1 MAELSS
7 NTANSVLTTTFDLA
21 PYHDDYAPSKKH
33 YRLLFRPG
41 YAVQAREL
49 TQMQSMI
56 QAQIYRFGRHIFK
69 EGSIVLP
76 GHFNVRVNTGDV
88 KGNPID
94 YVKLRAVDL
103 ANNEVDVEDFIG
115 ETVVGQTSNIAAQV
129 VTVLDSDGT
138 SANTKTLYV
147 TYLSASPANSQIRQ
161 FIAGETLLSAN
172 AGTCIVTN
180 NDPIANVGYASFFEI
195 SEGVI
200 FAKDH
205 FIWFPTQS
213 VVLDRYNANPSCQV
227 GFYVREDIIR
237 FTEDASLLDPALE
250 SSNYSAPGADRFM
263 LDAQLS
269 VVNFDEDPGVDFV
282 SLFRVRNGITQTTSE
297 KTEYNILGDTLA
309 GRTYEE
315 SGDYVVRGLNV
326 QVNEHDLVTSPVN
339 NFGRFANGNNE
350 LLMVT
355 IDPGYA
361 YIKGYPV
368 QQFDKYEIEI
378 AKPREYKNAEQQI
391 ISTSM
396 GQYIR
401 VNEFVGSWELDK
413 SKRIKFYDVPQKRI
427 NNGGSPTSIK
437 WSTGAQTGNNIGSGI
452 VSAVQYVTGTHG
464 YDAQWDIYLSDIK
477 MNGVN
482 SFANVKSVYYDNSP
496 YSDIGADLV
505 GATVGIA
512 NTSLRD
518 TTLAALLFPVG
529 KEFVRSVRD
538 ADGTASATYY
548 FNKTEGISSGL
559 SLSTNG
565 TMTLVISGPANEI
578 LPYGTTTVSE
588 IDVTQDI
595 IMTVNETFNIGPLD
609 GAISANGTAIIGAG
623 TFFTRLNPGDKFEVA
638 GHSSNTYYVAAVA
651 NNTYMTASVAL
662 PASVTGNSIF
672 KAYKTGDIL
681 NLGGKGVTNG
691 TDRTVQATPT
701 SLTFDIK
708 ETLPQEVDVTVSYK
722 LASTQSTEA
731 AKALRPNRYVIIDCS
746 TAGTRGPFCLGFS
759 DVLRIR
765 NVIQKNASAPANLA
779 DGTNVTNFF
788 RLDNGQR
795 DTRYDLGHA
804 LKSAGL
810 TLAADDFLLFEIDY
824 FYPIYS
830 TRAGFFTVDSYPVE
844 DNDANTSNS
853 NIRTENIPVYVS
865 PTTSLRYDL
874 RNMIDF
880 RPVKNLTANDSV
892 AIGVTTSINPSNNS
906 PTYNFSASGMKF
918 PVPSTEFVYDYSYY
932 IGRYDVVVG
941 TKDNRPTVIKG
952 VPHQNPI
959 VPDIPD
965 TQMLLSI
972 IRVTPY
978 PSLSPS
984 YANAL
989 GRKDLAVIPRK
1000 SSNRRYTMRDIGVL
1014 DQRLTNIEL
1023 YTSLTLLEKNALEL
1037 KVLDEDGLDRFK
1049 NGIFIDTFRDTSL
1062 SAKGVDRDYR
1072 IVTDPIELA
1081 IRPLF
1086 STESF
1091 GYDYLSGSG
1100 VTNHNGIITMNYT
1113 DEFFFENKKVTDVRN
1128 LERGTFY
1135 FNGSMTLVP
1144 PQDLWIDTSFAPD
1157 EIVAID
1163 AHDALLEINVESQGA
1178 VNQTAQMRKSLINTE
1193 WEGWKATITGYSLY
1207 RGEGTNKTFVGNF
1220 TTYAL
1225 AQQAAA
1231 AWTTAQN
1238 GGVASIETLY
1248 NNARVGT
1255 NYFANES
1262 TDQAA
1267 GSNKLISSEVIPY
1280 IRPQTISIRCANL
1293 KPYSLMHAFFDG
1305 VNVDAWVT
1313 PLTEAQSAKA
1323 IAGLPINDLVAEGT
1337 QLVVNQDGTLYFNFR
1352 IADNGPKFRI
1362 GERKMIVIDGI
1373 QLAPVV
1379 ISSEDDASTTA
1390 VGTFFAD
1397 GTKQTL
1403 QRTVYST
1410 DSYLKTAEATA
1421 ENYNS
1426 KTVQVLPNT
1435 WRPPPPP
1442 KQHCCFSANALVCME
1457 DGSKKAIK
1465 DIVAGDRVR
1474 GLSGVNTV
1482 IKNKSISP
1490 RGRNMIKFDGY
1501 DFYTTADHL
1510 FMTDKGWKTWEPH
1523 IAINEDHSI
1532 NGIYL
1537 EGKNRYESITSGDK
1551 LSIDG
1556 QWVDYDDLDL
1566 TFFKFEEDELE
1577 DVYDLTLDGDCTYF
1591 VNGFLVHN
1599 CCIAYGV
1606 LIRTPA
1612 DEEGLFT
1619 TGFDI
1624 YVGRKSATRGLWF
1637 EIREMDTGGGITST
1651 QIPGTEVHLP
1661 NASVNVSTNGL
1672 NNPTEVRF
1680 AAPVF
1685 LFNNQQYAFV
1695 VHSDSPVASNVDP
1708 DTQLWISRL
1717 GETDINTG
1725 EKISDRQKTGTF
1737 FQTSDNKNWDNI
1749 PDIDLRIDIQR
1760 AKFTTGTTQFII
1772 GNKPVEKLFLRD
1784 LSNPLAGRVGEYFI
1798 TGDTMTF
1805 TTANGTIQMGQRA
1818 VGNISLGAANG
1829 TVVNISGSNYILSN
1843 TGYIKG
1849 EKVNFFDANG
1859 IYSGVSCNV
1868 ATVSNATAVLAYVDE
1883 TSANVYT
1890 EWVKS
1895 TGNFSAND
1903 VIRSLTNGGFQ
1914 YRGVISDVEDFRY
1927 SSVSFEP
1934 RVLDFVKTGIAYGM
1948 KTYTTDTEFAATAS
1962 GFETIYPSETFYY
1975 IDEKKIYGKTHEL
1988 DDLAGQQSNQVQVEF
2003 QSISEWVSPVLNLNT
2018 TQTIYIDNIINAN
2031 TDGETGTSGG
2041 QAYNKYISQTVTLD
2055 DGQDAEDIKVILT
2068 AYRPP
2073 GTDVKVYVKLLHNDD
2088 GDTLAQKSWIE
2099 LEKEGDGPS
2108 VYSAISNR
2116 FNYREY
2122 KYNLPSSVKTGPDG
2136 QVQYTALSTFTGY
2149 KTFAIKIVLTADQSA
2164 VVPRCADLR
2173 VLAIQM

>member
-1 MAELSS
+1 MAELNS
-7 NTANSVLTTTFDLA
+7 NTANSVLTTVFDVA
-21 PYHDDYAPSKKH
+21 PYHDDFAPSKKH

-69 EGSIVLP
+69 EGAIVLP
-76 GHFNVRVNTGDV
+76 GHFTTRFNSGEV

-94 YVKLRAVDL
+94 YVKVRALDTQ
-103 ANNEVDVEDFIG
+103 NTEVDVEDFIG
-115 ETVVGQTSNIAAQV
+115 EIVVGQTSNIAAHV

-138 SANTKTLYV
+138 AANTKTLYV

-161 FIAGETLLSAN
+161 FVAGETLLNAN
-172 AGTCIVTN
+172 AGTCIVTT
-180 NDPIANVGYASFFEI
+180 DQAANTGYASYFEI

-213 VVLDRYNANPSCQV
+213 VVLDRYNPNPSCQV

-269 VVNFDEDPGVDFV
+269 VVNFDEDPGADFV
-282 SLFRVRNGITQTTSE
+282 SLFKIKNGILQTTSE

-326 QVNEHDLVTSPVN
+326 QVNEHDLITSPTN

-355 IDPGYA
+355 VDPGYA

-391 ISTSM
+391 ISTTM
-396 GQYIR
+396 GQFIR

-413 SKRIKFYDVPQKRI
+413 SKRINFYDRAMQRI
-427 NNGGSPTSIK
+427 SNNGNPTGIK

-452 VSAVQYVTGTHG
+452 VSAVQWVSGTPG

-477 MNGVN
+477 MTGSNA
-482 SFANVKSVYYDNSP
+482 FANVRSVYYDNSGI
-496 YSDIGADLV
+496 SDIGADIL
-505 GATVGIA
+505 GANNFVA
-512 NTSLRD
+512 NTTLRD
-518 TTLAALLFPVG
+518 TGLSALLFYVG
-529 KEFVRSVRD
+529 KDFVRSVRD
-538 ADGTASATYY
+538 EDGSASATYY

-559 SLSTNG
+559 SLSQNG
-565 TMTLVISGPANEI
+565 QMTLVISGPASEI
-578 LPYGTTTVSE
+578 LPYGTGTLSE
-588 IDVTQDI
+588 TDVNQDL
-595 IMTVNETFNIGPLD
+595 IMTVNETFNIGPLA
-609 GAISANGTAIIGAG
+609 GTIAANGRNISGAG
-623 TFFTRLNPGDKFEVA
+623 TSFLRLNPGDKIEIA
-638 GHSSNTYYVAAVA
+638 GISSNTYYVESVA
-651 NNTYMTASVAL
+651 NNTGMVLTVAP

-672 KAYKTGDIL
+672 KAYKTGDIM
-681 NLGGKGVTNG
+681 NLAGKGVDNG
-691 TDRTVQATPT
+691 IDRTVVATPT

-731 AKALRPNRYVIIDCS
+731 AKGIRTHRYMVINCN
-746 TAGTRGPFCLGFS
+746 TAGVRGPFCLGFP

-765 NVIQKNASAPANLA
+765 NVIKKNGSAPANLA
-779 DGTNVTNFF
+779 DGTNVTSYF

-795 DTRYDLGHA
+795 DTRYDLGYIV
-804 LKSAGL
+804 KSGSL
-810 TLAADDFLLFEIDY
+810 PLAVDDFLLVELDY
-824 FYPIYS
+824 FYPIYTS
-830 TRAGFFTVDSYPVE
+830 RAGFFTVNSYPVE

-865 PTTSLRYDL
+865 PTTGLRYDL
-874 RNMIDF
+874 RNFIDF
-880 RPVKNLTANDSV
+880 RPVKNLTANDSI
-892 AIGVTTSINPSNNS
+892 AIDATTTVNPSNTS
-906 PTYNFSASGMKF
+906 LTYNFAASGMKF

-941 TKDNRPTVIKG
+941 TKDNRPTVVKG
-952 VPHQNPI
+952 VPSQNPI
-959 VPDIPD
+959 VPEFPD

-978 PSLSPS
+978 PSLSPA
-984 YANAL
+984 YANAI

-1062 SAKGVDRDYR
+1062 SAKGFDRDYR
-1072 IVTDPIELA
+1072 IVTDPVELA

-1091 GYDYLSGSG
+1091 GYNYTSGSG
-1100 VTNHNGIITMNYT
+1100 VNNHPNGIITMNYT
-1113 DEFFFENKKVTDVRN
+1113 TENFFENQKVTDVRN

-1135 FNGSMTLVP
+1135 FNGLLQLFP

-1163 AHDALLEINVESQGA
+1163 AYDALLDIDVTGAGA
-1178 VNQTAQMRKSLINTE
+1178 VNQTAQIRKSLINTE
-1193 WEGWKATITGYSLY
+1193 WEGWKATVTGYTLY
-1207 RGEGTNKTFVGNF
+1207 RGQGANKVFVGNF
-1220 TTYAL
+1220 ATYGA
-1225 AQQAAA
+1225 AQAAA
-1231 AWTTAQN
+1231 SAWTTAQN

-1248 NNARVGT
+1248 NNSRVGT
-1255 NYFANES
+1255 NYFANETS
-1262 TDQAA
+1262 DTAA
-1267 GSNKLISSEVIPY
+1267 GTNKLISSEVIPY
-1280 IRPQTISIRCANL
+1280 IRPQTVSVRCQNL

-1305 VNVDAWVT
+1305 VNVDDWVT
-1313 PLTEAQSAKA
+1313 PLTEAQSNKA
-1323 IAGLPINDLVAEGT
+1323 IAGLPVNDLGPEGGA
-1337 QLVVNQDGTLYFNFR
+1337 LVVNQDGTLYFNFR

-1362 GERKMIVIDGI
+1362 GERKLVVIDGL
-1373 QLAPVV
+1373 QLAPET
-1379 ISSEDDASTTA
+1379 IDSEDDASTTA

-1410 DSYLKTAEATA
+1410 ESYLKTAEQTSQS
-1421 ENYNS
+1421 YNS
-1426 KTVQVLPNT
+1426 STIAVLPNT
-1435 WRPPPPP
+1435 WVPPPPP
-1442 KQHCCFSANALVCME
+1442 KAHCCFSPDALVTME
-1457 DGSKKAIK
+1457 DGTRKAIC
-1465 DIVAGDRVR
+1465 DVVPGDRVL
-1474 GLSGVNTV
+1474 GLEGVNTV
-1482 IKNKSISP
+1482 LKNKSISP
-1490 RGRNMIKFDGY
+1490 RGRKLLKFVEYG
-1501 DFYTTADHL
+1501 FYTTADHL

-1523 IAINEDHSI
+1523 VAIEGGDSI

-1537 EGKNRYESITSGDK
+1537 EGKNRFESIDANDK

-1556 QWVDYDDLDL
+1556 QWVDYNDLKVQEFELDDDSL
-1566 TFFKFEEDELE
+1566 
-1577 DVYDLTLDGDCTYF
+1577 VYDLTLDGDCTYF

-1599 CCIAYGV
+1599 CCIAYAV

-1637 EIREMDTGGGITST
+1637 EIREVDTGGGVTT
-1651 QIPGTEVHLP
+1651 TTIPGTEVRLP
-1661 NASVNVSTNGL
+1661 NASVNVSTDGL
-1672 NNPTEVRF
+1672 TNPTQVRF
-1680 AAPVF
+1680 PSPVF

-1695 VHSDSPVASNVDP
+1695 VHSDSPNSGAVDP

-1760 AKFTTGTTQFII
+1760 AVFTTGTAQFII

-1784 LSNPLAGRVGEYFI
+1784 LSSSFAGRVGEYFI
-1798 TGDTMTF
+1798 SGDTMTF
-1805 TTANGTIQMGQRA
+1805 SGANGTIQMGQRA
-1818 VGNISLGAANG
+1818 VGNISLGTANG
-1829 TVVNISGSNYILSN
+1829 TVITISGSNYVLSN
-1843 TGYIKG
+1843 TGYRKG
-1849 EKVNFFDANG
+1849 ERVNFYDANG
-1859 IYSGVSCNV
+1859 IYSGVSANV
-1868 ATVSNATAVLAYVDE
+1868 TAVSNATAILSYVDE
-1883 TSANVYT
+1883 TSGNIYT
-1890 EWVKS
+1890 EWASS
-1895 TGNFSAND
+1895 TGGFRAND
-1903 VIRSLTNGGFQ
+1903 VVRSLTSGGFQ
-1914 YRGVISDVEDFRY
+1914 YRGVVTDIEDFRY

-1934 RVLDFVKTGIAYGM
+1934 KVLDFIKTGIVYSM
-1948 KTYTTDTEFAATAS
+1948 KTHSNADATPS
-1962 GFETIYPSETFYY
+1962 NYETIYPSETFYY
-1975 IDEKKIYGKTHEL
+1975 TQEKKLYGRTHEIN
-1988 DDLAGQQSNQVQVEF
+1988 DLGSQSNLVQVEF
-2003 QSISEWVSPVLNLNT
+2003 QSISSWVSPVLNLNT
-2018 TQTIYIDNIINAN
+2018 THTIYIDNLINAN
-2031 TDGETGTSGG
+2031 TVGEDGTSGG

-2055 DGQDAEDIKVILT
+2055 DGQDAEDIKIILT

-2073 GTDVKVYVKLLHNDD
+2073 NTDVKVYVKLLHNDD
-2088 GDTLAQKSWIE
+2088 GDTLAQKNWVE
-2099 LEKEGDGPS
+2099 LEKEGDGDS
-2108 VYSAISNR
+2108 VYSSISNR

-2122 KYNLPSSVKTGPDG
+2122 KYNLPTSVKTGPDG
-2136 QVQYTALSTFTGY
+2136 QVQYTANQIRFTGY
-2149 KTFAIKIVLTADQSA
+2149 KYFAVKIVLVADDSA
-2164 VVPRCADLR
+2164 IVPRCADLR